1 MIPTSSTTL
10 RNSLSAIV
18 PTPVKNYLVT
28 KVLFSPTVGRVL
40 RLVGPGRTLKGL
52 RFDLRSP
59 NLSIDEVANL
69 YFDRR
74 ERAEY
79 DMVRRHILRCDV
91 PQIVELGVSI
101 GFIAANLVFSKKVN
115 YFGIEASP
123 RLAREAAMNIRNNDR
138 WDSAVRIENLC
149 IDYTGRE
156 HVEFGESYNS
166 LVGKLGRTNG
176 TLVRVPA
183 ATFSEIVRRLDLHD
197 FALISDI
204 EGGEAEVLFQD
215 PESLRGCRIIVAE
228 LDNTP
233 RFTID
238 QQAARLEELG
248 FELRERFR
256 NVFAFCRREPS
267 ATRQ

>member
-10 RNSLSAIV
+10 RNSLSAVV

-28 KVLFSPTVGRVL
+28 KVFFSPTVGRVL
-40 RLVGPGRTLKGL
+40 RLVGPEKTWNGL

-79 DMVRRHILRCDV
+79 DMVRRHILQSDAS
-91 PQIVELGVSI
+91 QIVELGVSI
-101 GFIAANLVFSKKVN
+101 GFIASNLVSSKKID

-123 RLAREAAMNIRNNDR
+123 RLAREAATNIRNNNR
-138 WDSAVRIENLC
+138 WNSAVRIENLC

-183 ATFSEIVRRLDLHD
+183 TTFGEIVRRFELND

-215 PESLRGCRIIVAE
+215 PESLRGCRVIVAE

-233 RFTID
+233 RFTIE
-238 QQAARLEELG
+238 QQAARLVELG
-248 FELRERFR
+248 FELLERFR
-256 NVFAFCRREPS
+256 NVFAFRRREASSPP
-267 ATRQ
+267 Q